1 MPPII
6 VPFSRKSITTQIL
19 VITKLNGKKY
29 LVLRGCVY
37 IIFPS
42 KQFKKLPSEKLPV
55 QSQQLKHNSKS

>member
-19 VITKLNGKKY
+19 ITKLNGRKY